1 VAQVAEIPSD
11 ISTSA
16 AQAGFKA
23 QDVGKTNDAERAGQ
37 VNAAKRQSRI
47 VDEVEV
53 TVETTDDN
61 TKVFTDAEGS
71 GSQGRSEEEPSS
83 EDSATPEAQQRGI
96 ITDEDGTQHVDL
108 EA

>member
-1 VAQVAEIPSD
+1 MAEIPSD
-11 ISTSA
+11 IASSA

-23 QDVGKTNDAERAGQ
+23 HDVGKADDAERAGQ
-37 VNAAKRQSRI
+37 ANATRRQVRI

-61 TKVFTDAEGS
+61 TKVFADAEGS
-71 GSQGRSEEEPSS
+71 GSQGRSEEEQAS
-83 EDSATPEAQQRGI
+83 TGEAEEAAGPPGI
-96 ITDEDGTQHVDL
+96 TTDEDGTLHVDL

>member
-1 VAQVAEIPSD
+1 MAEIPSD
-11 ISTSA
+11 IASSA

-23 QDVGKTNDAERAGQ
+23 QNVGKANEAERAGKVTAAQRQ
-37 VNAAKRQSRI
+37 VKT

-61 TKVFTDAEGS
+61 TKVFTDAEGT
-71 GSQGRSEEEPSS
+71 GSQGRSEEE
-83 EDSATPEAQQRGI
+83 ETQEAQADDEQQPGGI
-96 ITDEDGTQHVDL
+96 TTDEDGTQHVDL